1 MKGIFELRPTF
12 PKYHMI
18 WDIKKIFNYF
28 INLHVMSDLTL
39 KELSLQLAML
49 LCLVSVGQRM
59 QTIHLIILEDIK
71 YVEDQVFIPIMFI
84 PIVFISS
91 VYSNQAK

>member
-1 MKGIFELRPTF
+1 
-12 PKYHMI
+12 
-18 WDIKKIFNYF
+18 
-28 INLHVMSDLTL
+28 MSDLTL

-84 PIVFISS
+84 PIVFIPS

>member
-1 MKGIFELRPTF
+1 
-12 PKYHMI
+12 
-18 WDIKKIFNYF
+18 
-28 INLHVMSDLTL
+28 MSDLTL

-59 QTIHLIILEDIK
+59 QTIHLVILEDIK

-84 PIVFISS
+84 PIVFI
-91 VYSNQAK
+91 

>member
-1 MKGIFELRPTF
+1 
-12 PKYHMI
+12 
-18 WDIKKIFNYF
+18 
-28 INLHVMSDLTL
+28 MSDLTL

-71 YVEDQVFIPIMFI
+71 YVGDQVFIPIMFI
-84 PIVFISS
+84 PS
-91 VYSNQAK
+91 VYSNQTK